1 MSATVDTPDTTSPA
15 RQHVSETAGL
25 RDPATARKLRVT
37 FPRVLRSEWFKFA
50 SLRSSWITLAAAVVV
65 LIGFGVLAALVS
77 SGDVTATGPNGEAGP
92 GTGSSTDPTSLSLS
106 GAMLAQI
113 ILGILGVLL
122 VSGEYSSGM
131 IRATLAAV
139 PRRLPMLWAKALVI
153 GLVSLVAST
162 VAVLVSFLI
171 SQQILGDGANA
182 SLSDTG
188 VLRSVLG
195 TGGYLTAV
203 ALLGVALGALLRHA
217 AGAIGALFALL
228 LLAPAL
234 LGAILPSSWE
244 DAILPYMPSN
254 AASSF
259 TSVVQPEGMLS
270 AGAGAAVLAAWVI
283 ALLAAAAVLLRRR
296 DA

>member
-1 MSATVDTPDTTSPA
+1 MSAIIDTPIPTRHDVPEA
-15 RQHVSETAGL
+15 AGL
-25 RDPATARKLRVT
+25 RDEGTVKKLRVT
-37 FPRVLRSEWFKFA
+37 FARVARSEWYKFA
-50 SLRSSWITLAAAVVV
+50 SLRSSWITLAAAIVV
-65 LIGFGVLAALVS
+65 LIGFGVLAALVT
-77 SGDVTATGPNGEAGP
+77 SGDVTPANGGPPTSG
-92 GTGSSTDPTSLSLS
+92 TDPTSLSLS

-139 PRRLPMLWAKALVI
+139 PRRLPVLWAKTLVI

-162 VAVLVSFLI
+162 AAALVGFLVA
-171 SQQILGDGANA
+171 QEILGDGANA
-182 SLSDTG
+182 SLSDDG
-188 VLRSVLG
+188 VLRAVLG

-244 DAILPYMPSN
+244 DSILPYLPSN

-259 TSVVQPEGMLS
+259 TAVVPPEGMLS
-270 AGAGAAVLAAWVI
+270 AGAGAAVLIGWVVV
-283 ALLAAAAVLLRRR
+283 LLSAAAILLRRR

>member
-1 MSATVDTPDTTSPA
+1 MSTVLEAPLPPRHDVPEA
-15 RQHVSETAGL
+15 VGL
-25 RDPATARKLRVT
+25 RDPATTSRLRVT
-37 FPRVLRSEWFKFA
+37 LPRVIRSEWYKFA
-50 SLRSSWITLAAAVVV
+50 SLRSSWITLAAAVIV
-65 LIGFGVLAALVS
+65 LIGFGILAALVS
-77 SGDVTATGPNGEAGP
+77 SGDVTPAGPNGQAGP
-92 GTGSSTDPTSLSLS
+92 ASGSSDPTSLSLS

-139 PRRLPMLWAKALVI
+139 PRRLPVLWAKALVI
-153 GLVSLVAST
+153 ALVSLVVST
-162 VAVLVSFLI
+162 AAVLIAFLAA
-171 SQQILGDGANA
+171 QQILGDGANA
-182 SLSDTG
+182 SLSDAG

-195 TGGYLTAV
+195 TGGYLTGV

-244 DAILPYMPSN
+244 DSILPYLPSN

-259 TSVVQPEGMLS
+259 TSVVPPDGMLS
-270 AGAGAAVLAAWVI
+270 AGGGAAVLAAWVI
-283 ALLAAAAVLLRRR
+283 ALLVAAAILLRRR